1 VPDLLAVVRELVT
14 NVVRHAGAS
23 RVTVTVSADDEIRV
37 VVADDGC
44 GLRPGTV
51 RSGLTNLA
59 ARAERR
65 GGRLTAAGSRRGTQ
79 VSWTVPQSR
88 R

>member
-1 VPDLLAVVRELVT
+1 VHELVS
-14 NVVRHAGAS
+14 NIVRHAAATH
-23 RVTVTVSADDEIRV
+23 VTVTVSAGDELKV
-37 VVADDGC
+37 VVADDGT

-65 GGRLTAAGSRRGTQ
+65 SGRLTTASGPRGTR
-79 VSWTVPQSR
+79 VTWTVPVGSAGPR
-88 R
+88 EL